1 MDPETFNQHSPGVT
15 LEEDG
20 TVAIHDRDRTE
31 YRYILGQNIY
41 QQGTHRIRLNLETF
55 RDHFWM
61 FNGILKRDV
70 DVRPD
75 NASNL
80 SHGWSG
86 SYGWGLGREG
96 REWRD
101 GEYENRQVLDNV
113 VKEGNIVKLVLDC
126 AAGNMSL
133 HWPDGQQLHI
143 EIPESETWR
152 LHVNLFNQ
160 GDKIRLVRASQR
172 GEGQRE

>member
-1 MDPETFNQHSPGVT
+1 
-15 LEEDG
+15 
-20 TVAIHDRDRTE
+20 
-31 YRYILGQNIY
+31 
-41 QQGTHRIRLNLETF
+41 
-55 RDHFWM
+55 M
-61 FNGILKRDV
+61 FIGILKRDV
-70 DVRPD
+70 DVPPD
-75 NASNL
+75 NGSNL
-80 SHGWSG
+80 SHGWPG

-101 GEYENRQVLDNV
+101 GEYKNRQVLDNV

-126 AAGNMSL
+126 DVGNLSL
-133 HWPDGQQLHI
+133 HLPDGQQFHI
-143 EIPESETWR
+143 EIPKSETWR